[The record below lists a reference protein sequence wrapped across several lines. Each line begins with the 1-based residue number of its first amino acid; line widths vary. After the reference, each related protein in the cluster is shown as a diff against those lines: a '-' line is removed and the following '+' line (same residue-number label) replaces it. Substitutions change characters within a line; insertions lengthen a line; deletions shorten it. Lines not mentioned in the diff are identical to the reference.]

1 MLRSG
6 VFVEVDATALIYCTE
21 GSSLCPFRLGPCC
34 RQSSQRD
41 DLAEEPGPRQSDHQF
56 NSPKKA
62 PRVEGVR
69 ARVTVGNSRVASS
82 VQSIGH
88 CIKRTFVSAHR
99 EENGGPKCFESC
111 LSSVQ
116 WRLLCCFQKGH
127 SPVTVMAVTMVVTTA
142 VTMVVTTAVTMVVAT
157 AVTIAVTGITAAG
170 ITAAGITAVGTV
182 RVGVGAMVRVGVG
195 AMADVCGLAG

>member
-1 MLRSG
+1 MPLSAWSLLSSEQSTGRPRGRTRPKTERSP
-6 VFVEVDATALIYCTE
+6 VQFTQKCAE
-21 GSSLCPFRLGPCC
+21 GGRGESESNC
-34 RQSSQRD
+34 R
-41 DLAEEPGPRQSDHQF
+41 
-56 NSPKKA
+56 
-62 PRVEGVR
+62 
-69 ARVTVGNSRVASS
+69 NSRVASS

-88 CIKRTFVSAHR
+88 CFRRTFVSAHSSR
-99 EENGGPKCFESC
+99 AKGGNGGPKCFGSC

>member
-1 MLRSG
+1 MPPPSYI
-6 VFVEVDATALIYCTE
+6 ALKDLLYALFGLVLVVVRAVNGTTSRKNPAQDRAIT
-21 GSSLCPFRLGPCC
+21 SSI
-34 RQSSQRD
+34 
-41 DLAEEPGPRQSDHQF
+41 H
-56 NSPKKA
+56 PKTA